1 MHADLSCKLNG
12 FALWSSYL
20 VVLDAGKLM
29 FNRPSET
36 LFYNYHFL
44 TIYLNFDSFNIAGC

>member
-1 MHADLSCKLNG
+1 MHADLNCKLNG